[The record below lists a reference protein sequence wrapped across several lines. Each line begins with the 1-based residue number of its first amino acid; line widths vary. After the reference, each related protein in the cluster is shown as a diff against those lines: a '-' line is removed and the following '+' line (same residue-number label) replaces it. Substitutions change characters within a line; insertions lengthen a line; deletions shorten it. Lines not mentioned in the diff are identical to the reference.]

1 MQIRLETKLEKNSFI
16 FLSILE
22 DSYFKSNL
30 LNFLE
35 SSTRYPRRDLSI
47 SVVAD
52 SFARSRNYFERFPLS
67 ILSTATKK
75 FTPVQ
80 YICIYISRSNNKEP
94 RRCIALYLENT
105 KEQQML
111 FAVATYHPPP
121 CPLYPVVF
129 IPVARNIILSRGNR
143 EAHLVKLRTAGSYTR
158 CISRRIQLRLAQCRI
173 PIENQR
179 FDSVIV
185 TKGRHSRP
193 VRATILSDSGRSAPE
208 ARAR

>member
-1 MQIRLETKLEKNSFI
+1 M
-16 FLSILE
+16 
-22 DSYFKSNL
+22 Y
-30 LNFLE
+30 
-35 SSTRYPRRDLSI
+35 
-47 SVVAD
+47 
-52 SFARSRNYFERFPLS
+52 
-67 ILSTATKK
+67 
-75 FTPVQ
+75 
-80 YICIYISRSNNKEP
+80 IYIT
-94 RRCIALYLENT
+94 I
-105 KEQQML
+105 EQQRAPTMYRSL
-111 FAVATYHPPP
+111 FRKHERATDVVRGCNIPPLP

-208 ARAR
+208 ARARWKGNGDVRRSRRNSNGVKVESRG